1 MLGFSVV
8 TSLPTFDSSTQMIV
22 TVEFRK
28 ITGWTTGAYPMLHDC
43 RLIIGL
49 SCALPGHMTDMLF
62 NRLGSPERIMVYLE
76 IVHYIMICVV
86 SVLIL

>member
-1 MLGFSVV
+1 
-8 TSLPTFDSSTQMIV
+8 
-22 TVEFRK
+22 
-28 ITGWTTGAYPMLHDC
+28 MLHDC

-62 NRLGSPERIMVYLE
+62 NRLGSLERIMVYLE